1 MSQSDLDID
10 AEESTAQS
18 VELETEDKAP
28 GSGSGVTRR
37 EVHASTITQMM
48 GIATRSEM
56 ELLEGKIDLLTSKI
70 NAVSIRLEKMSSA
83 FQKMPTGSDLE
94 RIDVNIGALKTLIRD
109 AMRELS
115 FLQQASAT
123 ASPDV
128 QLEPGLKASS
138 AETSIIESDDDDDS
152 DDESL
157 RPRIFSNQ
165 SPNEV
170 AEKPEEQLEQVEQDE
185 QG

>member
-1 MSQSDLDID
+1 MSRSDLDID
-10 AEESTAQS
+10 GATEELTAQS
-18 VELETEDKAP
+18 VETETEDKSSR
-28 GSGSGVTRR
+28 SGSGAARR

-56 ELLEGKIDLLTSKI
+56 ELLEGKIDLLTSKM
-70 NAVSIRLEKMSSA
+70 NAVSIRLEKMSST

-115 FLQQASAT
+115 FLQQSSGTAT
-123 ASPDV
+123 QDIES
-128 QLEPGLKASS
+128 ESGLKTTP
-138 AETSIIESDDDDDS
+138 AETSIIESDEDDDM

-165 SPNEV
+165 SSSEE
-170 AEKPEEQLEQVEQDE
+170 AEKPEEQVEQDE